1 LIDRNTVFSYTT
13 RLDQLSF
20 IAKEK
25 LDILKRAGVQISFG
39 INPQQLDP
47 MEKDALDL
55 IHLKGLG
62 YDHFLK
68 LRDRGIDTIQ
78 KLSLTDENTIS
89 PILDEANMRRIR
101 VYLKAAKK
109 ARYWLVHK
117 SCCTMRDR
125 LSALFHVYIPPVTQY
140 SYYFLTLACP
150 LFSRSAPISS
160 CLPSRFLP
168 YYFTSFPARSAF
180 LST

>member
-1 LIDRNTVFSYTT
+1 MPLPGYFGFLFFAVGTIAFMNFLQGIKVYSLYLLRVTSVALALSLFSFILIDRNTVFSYTT

-25 LDILKRAGVQISFG
+25 LDTLKRAGVQISFG

-109 ARYWLVHK
+109 ARY
-117 SCCTMRDR
+117 
-125 LSALFHVYIPPVTQY
+125 
-140 SYYFLTLACP
+140 
-150 LFSRSAPISS
+150 
-160 CLPSRFLP
+160 
-168 YYFTSFPARSAF
+168 
-180 LST
+180 